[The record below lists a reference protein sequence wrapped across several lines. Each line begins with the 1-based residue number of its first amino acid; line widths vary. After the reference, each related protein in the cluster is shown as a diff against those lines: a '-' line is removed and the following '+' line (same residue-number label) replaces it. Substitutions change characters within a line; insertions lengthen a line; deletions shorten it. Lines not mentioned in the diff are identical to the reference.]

1 MSKFINNFIFLLF
14 ILCFRW
20 KFLTHL
26 NCASE
31 CSLNISTLINFLI
44 IILLFLDIILTF
56 SYFITYYIIIY
67 ITSFLVSI
75 TIVDETFNLNWK
87 KVFYSVIESLQNTYL
102 NNFRSLLLTYPKLC
116 TFFQVVNLHTPFF
129 SFDSFNIQLT
139 FLSIFIYHP
148 KLKNFLTSSERCN
161 YMSFLLLT
169 YVIGSSILQYFFE
182 QCNKAI
188 LLSQFICLN
197 FRKDSTFFQSL
208 NGLEYNLLQRG

>member
-1 MSKFINNFIFLLF
+1 MLRCFKINFLWWYQLSQFINNFIFLLF

-20 KFLTHL
+20 KVLTHL
-26 NCASE
+26 YCASE

-44 IILLFLDIILTF
+44 IILLFLYIILTF

-116 TFFQVVNLHTPFF
+116 TFFQVVSLYTQFF

-148 KLKNFLTSSERCN
+148 KLKNFLTS
-161 YMSFLLLT
+161 
-169 YVIGSSILQYFFE
+169 
-182 QCNKAI
+182 
-188 LLSQFICLN
+188 
-197 FRKDSTFFQSL
+197 
-208 NGLEYNLLQRG
+208 